1 MLNFS
6 DGSVDVPIEG
16 ERVDQRIGFP
26 NAELLD
32 DHEQWTV
39 ALWRSVATDTGII
52 SSAACAVKCTL
63 PRQARCIRQRSM
75 AFGRG
80 SFNTRKRKKR
90 GSSLDP
96 VTVTVGAGFV
106 VMFFVVVGLFLH
118 LVSAPSDAGMV
129 SEIPLSDTEA
139 GEILVPIETVQVGA
153 SFQPTMFRRE
163 LRPEEQITGD
173 MVRSYDELKG
183 FYAKGV
189 LIKNQPILRG
199 ALTNRQ
205 PVHILTAMIPKN
217 FRAVALQVEK
227 PMLDNVDG
235 WAQPGTDVDVV
246 WVTKVFGREL
256 AAILAGPVR
265 VLAANKA
272 TEWTAAKG
280 PASDKL
286 VTVTLLL
293 STRDALRVNLAAM
306 HGKVTL
312 GLRGLADKRPN
323 EAIRPT
329 SNLTDEPAPQP
340 VAKPI
345 VSVTVRDPKSRESEV
360 RTYDVSG
367 RRVP

>member
-1 MLNFS
+1 
-6 DGSVDVPIEG
+6 
-16 ERVDQRIGFP
+16 
-26 NAELLD
+26 
-32 DHEQWTV
+32 
-39 ALWRSVATDTGII
+39 
-52 SSAACAVKCTL
+52 
-63 PRQARCIRQRSM
+63 M
-75 AFGRG
+75 AFARG
-80 SFNTRKRKKR
+80 SFNTRKRKK
-90 GSSLDP
+90 GGLPLDP
-96 VTVTVGAGFV
+96 VTVAVGAGFIV
-106 VMFFVVVGLFLH
+106 VFFAVVGLFLH
-118 LVSAPSDAGMV
+118 LASAPSDAGMV
-129 SEIPLSDTEA
+129 SEVPLSETDA
-139 GEILVPIETVQVGA
+139 GEILVPIETLQVGA

-163 LRPEEQITGD
+163 LRPEEQIAGD

-183 FYAKGV
+183 LYAKGV
-189 LIKNQPILRG
+189 LIKNQPILKG

-227 PMLDNVDG
+227 PLLDNVDG

-246 WVTKVFGREL
+246 WVTKVFGREI

-293 STRDALRVNLAAM
+293 PTRDALRINLASM

-323 EAIRPT
+323 EALRPV
-329 SNLTDEPAPQP
+329 SNLTEEPVPQP
-340 VAKPI
+340 VEKP
-345 VSVTVRDPKSRESEV
+345 VVNVTVRDPRSRESEI
-360 RTYDVSG
+360 RTYDLYG